1 MSGAIFEENVS
12 LAPLTTLKVG
22 GPARYFAQPTS
33 VDELK
38 ATLAEA
44 HDRGLAIFI
53 LGGGSN
59 VVVSDSGFDGLVIRP
74 AFVGVQFEVE
84 DGKMRVSAGAGENW
98 DTFVESCV
106 KMELAG
112 LEALSGIP
120 GLVGG
125 TPIQNVGAYGQEV
138 SETIVSVECLNRGSG
153 AIEIFSNADCR
164 FAYRQSIF
172 NSTHRDRYVILKV
185 NFELTRNGKPKVA
198 YRDLIER
205 FDGRD
210 PSLADVRAAVLEIR
224 SSKSMVIDASDPNSR
239 SAGSFFKNPIVEQEM
254 YDHIAAEF
262 DNVPRFPAGRDHVKI
277 PAAWL
282 IENAGFQ
289 KGYRMGGAGIS
300 ARHPLA
306 IINADGATAAEII
319 ALKDAIQQ
327 AVSERFSIDLTPEPT
342 FVGF

>member
-1 MSGAIFEENVS
+1 MPGEIFEENVN

-22 GPARYFAQPTS
+22 GPARYFARPRD
-33 VDELK
+33 VGELK
-38 ATLAEA
+38 ATLERAGSQ
-44 HDRGLAIFI
+44 GLAVFI

-59 VVVSDSGFDGLVIRP
+59 VVISDAGFDGVVIRP
-74 AFVGVQFEVE
+74 AFLGVKFEFR
-84 DGKMRVSAGAGENW
+84 DGVTRVSAGAGENW
-98 DTFVESCV
+98 DAFVESCV

-125 TPIQNVGAYGQEV
+125 TPIQNVGAYGQDV
-138 SETIVSVECLNRGSG
+138 SETILSVECLDRENNSV
-153 AIEIFSNADCR
+153 ETLSNTDCK
-164 FAYRQSIF
+164 FKYRESIF
-172 NSTHRDRYVILKV
+172 NTSHRNRYVILKV
-185 NFELTRNGKPKVA
+185 NFELKQNTKPKIA

-210 PSLADVRAAVLEIR
+210 ASLAEVRAAVVEIR
-224 SSKSMVIDASDPNSR
+224 RSKSMVIDADDPNSR
-239 SAGSFFKNPIVEQEM
+239 SAGSFFKNPIVEREI
-254 YDHIAAEF
+254 YDAIAAKF
-262 DNVPRFPAGRDHVKI
+262 DKVPMFPAEGDRVKI

-300 ARHPLA
+300 SRHPLA
-306 IINADGATAAEII
+306 IINADRATAAEII
-319 ALKDAIQQ
+319 ALKETIQT
-327 AVSERFSIDLTPEPT
+327 AVSEKFSIDLTPEPI

>member
-1 MSGAIFEENVS
+1 MIFEENVS

-22 GPARYFAQPTS
+22 GPARYFAQPAS
-33 VDELK
+33 IDELK
-38 ATLAEA
+38 ATLTEA
-44 HDRGLAIFI
+44 RDRGLAIFI

-59 VVVSDSGFDGLVIRP
+59 VVISDAGFDGVVIRP
-74 AFVGVQFEVE
+74 ALLGVEFEFFE
-84 DGKMRVSAGAGENW
+84 DGKMQVSAGAGENW

-138 SETIVSVECLNRGSG
+138 SETIVSVECLDRESG
-153 AIEIFSNADCR
+153 AIETFSNAECQ

-185 NFELTRNGKPKVA
+185 NFELKKNGKPKVA

-210 PSLADVRAAVLEIR
+210 PSLAEVRAAVLEIR
-224 SSKSMVIDASDPNSR
+224 GSKSMVIDAADPNSR
-239 SAGSFFKNPIVEQEM
+239 SAGSFFKNPIVEQEV
-254 YDHIAAEF
+254 YDQIAAKF
-262 DNVPRFPAGRDHVKI
+262 DNVPKFPAGSDHVKI

-282 IENAGFQ
+282 IENAGFY

-300 ARHPLA
+300 SRHPLA

-327 AVSERFSIDLTPEPT
+327 AVSKRFSIDLTPEPT

>member
-1 MSGAIFEENVS
+1 MIFEENVN

-22 GPARYFAQPTS
+22 GHARFFAQPRD
-33 VDELK
+33 VEELK
-38 ATLAEA
+38 ATLERAQA
-44 HDRGLAIFI
+44 QGLAIFI

-59 VVVSDSGFDGLVIRP
+59 VVMSDAGFDGVVIRP
-74 AFVGVQFEVE
+74 VLLGVEFVFE
-84 DGKMRVSAGAGENW
+84 DGTMKVSAGAGENW

-106 KMELAG
+106 TMELAG

-125 TPIQNVGAYGQEV
+125 TPIQNVGAYGQDV
-138 SETIVSVECLNRGSG
+138 SETILSVECLDRESG
-153 AIEIFSNADCR
+153 AIETFSNTDCG
-164 FAYRQSIF
+164 FSYRQSTF

-185 NFELTRNGKPKVA
+185 NFKLKQNGKPKIA

-205 FDGRD
+205 FDGRE
-210 PSLADVRAAVLEIR
+210 PSLAEVRAAVLEIR
-224 SSKSMVIDASDPNSR
+224 RSKSMVIDAADPNSR
-239 SAGSFFKNPIVEQEM
+239 SAGSFFKNPIVEQEI
-254 YDHIAAEF
+254 YDKIAGRFEA
-262 DNVPRFPAGRDHVKI
+262 VPKFPAPGNCVKI

-300 ARHPLA
+300 SRHPLA
-306 IINADGATAAEII
+306 IINSGGATAAEII

-327 AVSERFSIDLTPEPT
+327 AVTTKFSIDLTPEPI